1 MMAAGAQRRTGG
13 SAGRETGPAAGQP
26 PRHAGRSR
34 AVEDYLKAVW
44 KLQQPSEP
52 VSTTALAEELDRSAA
67 SVTNMVKALAER
79 GLLEHVPYHGVR
91 LTAAGEI
98 TALRI
103 VRRHRVVELYLV
115 ERLGYTWDNVHDEAE
130 RLEHA
135 ASEELIDRM
144 ARALGEPSF
153 DPHGAPIPTR
163 EGEIEEPELTR
174 LSELP
179 PDTLAVVREVSDE
192 SSEGLR
198 RLAALGLFPG
208 TRVRIA
214 ERADEREALKLE
226 VEGRACRLDRALA
239 GTVSVEVL

>member
-1 MMAAGAQRRTGG
+1 MMAAGAERQAGG
-13 SAGRETGPAAGQP
+13 PAGRERAPGARAG
-26 PRHAGRSR
+26 RSEGRSR

-52 VSTTALAEELDRSAA
+52 VSTTALAEELGRSAA

-91 LTAAGEI
+91 LTPTGEI

-179 PDTLAVVREVSDE
+179 PDTPAVVREVSDE

-198 RLAALGLFPG
+198 RLADLGLFPG
-208 TRVRIA
+208 TRVRVA
-214 ERADEREALKLE
+214 ERRGEREALLLE